1 VNHDEARRILS
12 APGGYFEL
20 ATEEVAGRP
29 MQVFKQRER
38 SMREKVVNAT
48 GHGDKEFL
56 ALGDKRM
63 TFREFGEL
71 AWGSAHAL
79 TERFGMRPK
88 DRLAIFAFNRPEWLV
103 TLFGATS
110 AGATAV
116 GLNGWWVTDE
126 IAYGLRD
133 SGARYLI
140 VDEALWPRVEPI
152 VGTVEGLEQVFFI
165 GGAPPKGTRSIEELL
180 ARRTEAPAT
189 AIAEDDPWVILYTSG
204 TTGRPKGCIT
214 THRGTIAQVQGIV
227 HNFLLAALL
236 RQSAGAGASTES
248 AMPASPPV
256 TLLTSPLFH
265 VAGLHA
271 TVCASMTAGAKLVFG
286 PPKFEPE
293 EIMRII
299 EKERVT
305 TWMAIPTLLQR
316 LLDHPKL
323 GDYDLS
329 SLNSISTGGAPAPPE
344 LLARAREVLPAKPPA
359 GTTYGLTETHGMAT
373 SIDGV
378 EARERP
384 GSVGRPMPT
393 VEVKIVDEAGNAV
406 ESEVSGEI
414 LLRGPTLTPGYWN
427 RPDATAET
435 IRDGWLHTGDIGYLD
450 PDGYLFIIDRAKD
463 MILRGGEN
471 VYCVEIENV
480 LAEHPEIVEA
490 AVIGIPDRDLGEKV
504 KAVVRRTEG
513 STLDSKAVQ
522 AHVASRLA
530 RFKVPEIVAFTDEPL
545 PRNPAGKI
553 LKNLLRGTG
562 HVSFRPE
569 AL

>member
-1 VNHDEARRILS
+1 MNHDEARALLS

-20 ATEEVAGRP
+20 ATEEVHGRS
-29 MQVFKQRER
+29 MSVFKQREK
-38 SMREKVVNAT
+38 SMRQKVENAL

-56 ALGDKRM
+56 AFGDQRM

-71 AWGSAHAL
+71 AWGSAHQFV
-79 TERFGMRPK
+79 ERFGMRPK

-116 GLNGWWVTDE
+116 GLNGWWVADE

-152 VGTVEGLEQVFFI
+152 VGAVEGLEAVFYI
-165 GGAPPKGTRSIEELL
+165 GGNPPKGTHSIEELL
-180 ARRTEAPAT
+180 VRRTEPPSVP
-189 AIAEDDPWVILYTSG
+189 IAEDDPWVILYTSG

-227 HNFLLAALL
+227 HNFLLGALL
-236 RQSAGAGASTES
+236 RTPPAGGGGPGALLN
-248 AMPASPPV
+248 PPV
-256 TLLTSPLFH
+256 ILLTSPLFH

-286 PPKFEPE
+286 PPRFDPE
-293 EIMRII
+293 EVMRII

-329 SLNSISTGGAPAPPE
+329 SLNSISTGGAPASPE
-344 LLARAREVLPAKPPA
+344 LLARAKEMLPAKAAA

-378 EARERP
+378 EAEARP

-393 VEVKIVDEAGNAV
+393 VEIKIIDAEGNALGP
-406 ESEVSGEI
+406 EVSGEI
-414 LLRGPTLTPGYWN
+414 LLSGPTLTPGYWK
-427 RPDATAET
+427 RPEATAET
-435 IRDGWLHTGDIGYLD
+435 IRDGWLYTGDIGYLD
-450 PDGYLFIIDRAKD
+450 QDGYLFIIDRAKD
-463 MILRGGEN
+463 MILRAGEN
-471 VYCVEIENV
+471 VYCVEIENC

-490 AVIGIPDRDLGEKV
+490 AVIGVPDRDLGEKV
-504 KAVVRRTEG
+504 KAIVRRTEG
-513 STLDSKAVQ
+513 SRLDSAGVQ

-530 RFKVPEIVAFTDEPL
+530 KFKVPEIVAFTDEPL

-562 HVSFRPE
+562 HVSFRPG